1 MDDETH
7 ASTDLERN
15 DARFLMNQSVKDFSW
30 SGLTVTVKDR
40 ETKQARDRI
49 CDISGNVKQGTC
61 DAGSGLTVSK
71 LLMRYDDRGTH
82 GLNGTIGMWNDNLEK
97 N

>member
-1 MDDETH
+1 MEAETH

-15 DARFLMNQSVKDFSW
+15 DGRFLMNQSVKDFSW

-40 ETKQARDRI
+40 ETKQARDLI

-61 DAGSGLTVSK
+61 DVGSDLTVSK
-71 LLMRYDDRGTH
+71 LLMR
-82 GLNGTIGMWNDNLEK
+82 L
-97 N
+97 